1 MGDSEL
7 MVTETSAAETYPSDG
22 YNNTTASNPVPEAAA
37 AAPAEV
43 AGEAGVQDNSSYELG
58 YSGDGNAYTA
68 GDPNSVLQQAQF
80 SATNESK
87 QADGAPD
94 ANSGAVGNEATD
106 STMVSGEHL
115 SVNGGVDTAG
125 LENGNALEHV
135 DGSADEKQ
143 LTDAY
148 GIFMPFL
155 SDLSCLYYYLE
166 FCKKNQ
172 NSILWLGIEL

>member
-1 MGDSEL
+1 MGDSET

-37 AAPAEV
+37 PAKV

-155 SDLSCLYYYLE
+155 YD
-166 FCKKNQ
+166 
-172 NSILWLGIEL
+172 ILLFGVL